1 MIIYMANVKMKSYLC
16 KKPDNY
22 LFAERI
28 IQKIQYFLVIEEML
42 IKISMSLFLWK
53 KQVNQKYAKS
63 SLKKFRILLYKCVR
77 IR

>member
-1 MIIYMANVKMKSYLC
+1 MKIYLC

-53 KQVNQKYAKS
+53 KQVNQKYAK
-63 SLKKFRILLYKCVR
+63 VA
-77 IR
+77 